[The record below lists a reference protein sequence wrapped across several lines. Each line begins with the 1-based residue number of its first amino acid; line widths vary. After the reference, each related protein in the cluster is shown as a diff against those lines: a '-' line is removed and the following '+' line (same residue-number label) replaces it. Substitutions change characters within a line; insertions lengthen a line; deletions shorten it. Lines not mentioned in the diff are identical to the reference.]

1 MFECPAYTS
10 KSLCKSAAV
19 FFAFGAAVAA
29 FALPTAAQRRG
40 PLPPPP
46 SGTGTPSA
54 STSQASAE
62 PSQSSAGPRE
72 RGSHITN
79 EPPSMPVDEIIQ
91 KFTQREEEFRKE
103 RDNFTYTQDVT
114 FQTIDEDGQV
124 DGEFHEVRDIL
135 FTPDG
140 KRFDKVTFAPV
151 TTIRRLIMTQQDFAD
166 IEKVWP
172 FVMTPAELPKYD
184 VKYVGREHVDEL
196 NTYVFDIEP
205 KKLEKGERY
214 FRGRVWVDDKD
225 LQIVKTAG
233 TSTGLLKKKEDQAFP
248 HFENYRENIA
258 GHFWFPTYTRA
269 DDVLHFK
276 YGDDVHVRI
285 AVHYSN
291 YKRFTSTI
299 KIGTATQIDPQKP
312 PQ

>member
-1 MFECPAYTS
+1 MYGRPAGMVVS
-10 KSLCKSAAV
+10 CVKSA
-19 FFAFGAAVAA
+19 GAWI
-29 FALPTAAQRRG
+29 ALIVGIAISGIPLAAQQRG
-40 PLPPPP
+40 PMPAPPP
-46 SGTGTPSA
+46 GTVTA
-54 STSQASAE
+54 SMPA
-62 PSQSSAGPRE
+62 PQSSAGPRE
-72 RGSHITN
+72 RTSHITN
-79 EPPSMPVDEIIQ
+79 EPPAMPVEEIIQ

-114 FQTIDEDGQV
+114 FQTIDQDGQV

-151 TTIRRLIMTQQDFAD
+151 TTIQRLVMTQQDFDD

-172 FVMTPAELPKYD
+172 FVMTPQELPKYD
-184 VKYVGREHVDEL
+184 VKYVGRERVDEL
-196 NTYVFDIEP
+196 DTYVFDLEP
-205 KKLEKGERY
+205 KKLEKGQRY

-225 LQIVKTAG
+225 LQIVKTSG

-248 HFENYRENIA
+248 HFENYRENIE
-258 GHFWFPTYTRA
+258 GHYWFPTYTRA

-276 YGDDVHVRI
+276 YGEDVHVRI

-291 YKRFTSTI
+291 YKRFSTTI
-299 KIGTATQIDPQKP
+299 KIGTATQIDQPKEPQKP
-312 PQ
+312 

>member
-1 MFECPAYTS
+1 MFGC
-10 KSLCKSAAV
+10 SADVVEIHFERVAIRTV
-19 FFAFGAAVAA
+19 LMVVAA
-29 FALPTAAQRRG
+29 LFGLPLAAQEHG
-40 PLPPPP
+40 PLPPP
-46 SGTGTPSA
+46 TPGSVV
-54 STSQASAE
+54 ASAALA
-62 PSQSSAGPRE
+62 QSSRGASD
-72 RGSHITN
+72 RGSHIRN

-103 RDNFTYTQDVT
+103 RDHFTYTQDVV
-114 FQTIDEDGQV
+114 FQTIDQDGQV

-151 TTIRRLIMTQQDFAD
+151 STIQRLLFTQQDFDD

-172 FVMTPAELPKYD
+172 FVMTTEELPKYD

-196 NTYVFDIEP
+196 DTYVFDLEP
-205 KKLEKGERY
+205 KKLEKGQRY

-248 HFENYRENIA
+248 HFENYRENIE
-258 GHFWFPTYTRA
+258 GHFWFPSYTRA

-276 YGDDVHVRI
+276 LGDDVHVRI

-291 YKRFTSTI
+291 YKRFTTTI
-299 KIGTATQIDPQKP
+299 KIGTATQIDQPKP
-312 PQ
+312 

>member
-1 MFECPAYTS
+1 MFARPANAVEILL
-10 KSLCKSAAV
+10 KSSGIRATVIGAV
-19 FFAFGAAVAA
+19 VA
-29 FALPTAAQRRG
+29 FALPLAAQERG

-46 SGTGTPSA
+46 PGTVIPSA
-54 STSQASAE
+54 A
-62 PSQSSAGPRE
+62 PSQSSNGPRE
-72 RGSHITN
+72 RSSHITN

-91 KFTQREEEFRKE
+91 KFTQREEDFRKE
-103 RDNFTYTQDVT
+103 RDHFTYTQDVL
-114 FQTIDEDGQV
+114 FQTIDEDGRV
-124 DGEFHEVRDIL
+124 DGEFREVRDIL

-151 TTIRRLIMTQQDFAD
+151 TTIQRLIMTQQDFDD

-172 FVMTPAELPKYD
+172 FVMTTAELPKYD
-184 VKYVGREHVDEL
+184 VKYVGRERVDEL
-196 NTYVFDIEP
+196 GTYVFDLEP
-205 KKLEKGERY
+205 KKLEKGQRY

-248 HFENYRENIA
+248 HFENYRENIE

-276 YGDDVHVRI
+276 QGDDVHVRI

-291 YKRFTSTI
+291 YKRFSTTI
-299 KIGTATQIDPQKP
+299 KIGKATQIDPPKP
-312 PQ
+312 